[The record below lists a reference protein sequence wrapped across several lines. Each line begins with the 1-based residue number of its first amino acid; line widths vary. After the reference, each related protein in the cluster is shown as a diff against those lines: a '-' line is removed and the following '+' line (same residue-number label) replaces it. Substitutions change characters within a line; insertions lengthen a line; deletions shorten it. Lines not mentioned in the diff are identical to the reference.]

1 MIPFII
7 LREKLAHGRQK
18 IDALARARRG
28 KASENDMLR
37 RKALRFSYLLLFIAC
52 SPFQSSSPWT

>member
-18 IDALARARRG
+18 IDPLARARRG

-52 SPFQSSSPWT
+52 SPFQSSTPWT